1 MGTPAPDIFKQQRE
15 NNFTGTATLS
25 VLDGEGI
32 FGGEYKYVYY
42 FFKKPPT
49 FISSTNVVTLNL
61 FGIPD
66 KNIKEKVENKT
77 QTLIDKLQDLF
88 NKKTTTPL
96 PFKPPKPTI
105 PTIPTIPIPRKPT
118 IPTPPLLPTL
128 PTLLPTLPTPL
139 TPPPGEG
146 FPDRIPFYKGFGQFF
161 VLDWDFLDESER
173 EIDGNANTV
182 YEVPGLA
189 LNSVAPSL
197 LQVVNGIR
205 LIVNQ
210 G

>member
-77 QTLIDKLQDLF
+77 QTLIDKIQDLF
-88 NKKTTTPL
+88 DKKTTKQPTL
-96 PFKPPKPTI
+96 LSPKPTAL
-105 PTIPTIPIPRKPT
+105 PMKPT
-118 IPTPPLLPTL
+118 IPTPP
-128 PTLLPTLPTPL
+128 TLLPTLPPPP

>member
-77 QTLIDKLQDLF
+77 QTLIDKIQDLF
-88 NKKTTTPL
+88 DKKTTKQPTL
-96 PFKPPKPTI
+96 LSSKPTAL
-105 PTIPTIPIPRKPT
+105 PMKPT
-118 IPTPPLLPTL
+118 IPTP
-128 PTLLPTLPTPL
+128 PTLLPTLPTPP

-197 LQVVNGIR
+197 LQVANGIR

-210 G
+210 ASLG

>member
-66 KNIKEKVENKT
+66 KNIKEKGKT
-77 QTLIDKLQDLF
+77 LELAGDLILVKAGTCSSSQ
-88 NKKTTTPL
+88 
-96 PFKPPKPTI
+96 
-105 PTIPTIPIPRKPT
+105 
-118 IPTPPLLPTL
+118 
-128 PTLLPTLPTPL
+128 
-139 TPPPGEG
+139 
-146 FPDRIPFYKGFGQFF
+146 
-161 VLDWDFLDESER
+161 SSR
-173 EIDGNANTV
+173 EM
-182 YEVPGLA
+182 
-189 LNSVAPSL
+189 
-197 LQVVNGIR
+197 
-205 LIVNQ
+205 
-210 G
+210 

>member
-32 FGGEYKYVYY
+32 FGGEYKFVYY

-66 KNIKEKVENKT
+66 KKILEKVENKT
-77 QTLIDKLQDLF
+77 QALIDKIQDF
-88 NKKTTTPL
+88 FDKKTTKL
-96 PFKPPKPTI
+96 PFKPPKPTAL
-105 PTIPTIPIPRKPT
+105 PRW
-118 IPTPPLLPTL
+118 PTPSDEDASGRAGLPDT
-128 PTLLPTLPTPL
+128 
-139 TPPPGEG
+139 
-146 FPDRIPFYKGFGQFF
+146 IPFYKGFGQFF

-182 YEVPGLA
+182 YEVPGL
-189 LNSVAPSL
+189 NSVAPSL
-197 LQVVNGIR
+197 LQVVNGLR

-210 G
+210 DLLG

>member
-42 FFKKPPT
+42 FFKKAPT

-66 KNIKEKVENKT
+66 KNVKEKVENKT
-77 QTLIDKLQDLF
+77 QTLIDKIQDLF
-88 NKKTTTPL
+88 DKKTTKL
-96 PFKPPKPTI
+96 PTQLPPKLTAL
-105 PTIPTIPIPRKPT
+105 PRKPT
-118 IPTPPLLPTL
+118 IPTPQTLPTL
-128 PTLLPTLPTPL
+128 PPPP

-161 VLDWDFLDESER
+161 VMDWDFLDESER

-182 YEVPGLA
+182 YEVPGL
-189 LNSVAPSL
+189 NSVAPSL

-210 G
+210 DLLG

>member
-77 QTLIDKLQDLF
+77 QTLIDKIQDLF
-88 NKKTTTPL
+88 DKKTTKQPTL
-96 PFKPPKPTI
+96 LSPKPTAL
-105 PTIPTIPIPRKPT
+105 PMKPT
-118 IPTPPLLPTL
+118 IPTP
-128 PTLLPTLPTPL
+128 PTLLPTLPTPP

-197 LQVVNGIR
+197 LQVANGIR

-210 G
+210 ASLG

>member
-77 QTLIDKLQDLF
+77 QTLIDTIQDLF
-88 NKKTTTPL
+88 DKKTTKL
-96 PFKPPKPTI
+96 PTLLPPKPTAL
-105 PTIPTIPIPRKPT
+105 PRKPT
-118 IPTPPLLPTL
+118 IPTPQTLPTL
-128 PTLLPTLPTPL
+128 PPLP

>member
-42 FFKKPPT
+42 FFKKAPT

-66 KNIKEKVENKT
+66 KNVKEKVENKT
-77 QTLIDKLQDLF
+77 QTLIDKIQDLF
-88 NKKTTTPL
+88 DKKTTKL
-96 PFKPPKPTI
+96 PTQLPPKPTAL
-105 PTIPTIPIPRKPT
+105 PRKPT
-118 IPTPPLLPTL
+118 IPTPQTLPTL
-128 PTLLPTLPTPL
+128 PPPP

-161 VLDWDFLDESER
+161 VMDWDFLDESER

-182 YEVPGLA
+182 YEVPGL
-189 LNSVAPSL
+189 NSVAPSL

-210 G
+210 DLLG